1 MWYELCVNPQALR
14 ALYDS
19 AEGLDRVRLFAVALR
34 QDGRL
39 ELRVEL
45 PRFPDHPP
53 ERWHPE
59 ANRVQ
64 VALDAWSVQDLRIQG
79 WAPESAGLLTLSRA
93 GDALDLSF
101 GSEAVRITLCCE
113 AARIAG
119 FSPYSAGEPGP
130 AA

>member
-64 VALDAWSVQDLRIQG
+64 VALDAWSVQDVRIQG

-93 GDALDLSF
+93 GDALDLAF
-101 GSEAVRITLCCE
+101 QSEGVRITLRCGM
-113 AARIAG
+113 ARIAG
-119 FSPYSAGEPGP
+119 FSPYTAGEPD
-130 AA
+130 ADA